1 MPIRHLIRLVRRRV
15 RLAILRLRTR
25 WRRATRFLW
34 RFTGWV
40 WVAAGSL
47 VGFEALELILT
58 GLLAAP
64 EFVPIVLFVLAAAWF
79 FRAGIRRLWVAARDR
94 YASKR

>member
-1 MPIRHLIRLVRRRV
+1 MPIRPTRTVRRL
-15 RLAILRLRTR
+15 RLAFFRLRARCRRRTR
-25 WRRATRFLW
+25 SLW

-64 EFVPIVLFVLAAAWF
+64 EFVPLVLIVLAAAWF
-79 FRAGIRRLWVAARDR
+79 FRAGLGRLWTAVRER